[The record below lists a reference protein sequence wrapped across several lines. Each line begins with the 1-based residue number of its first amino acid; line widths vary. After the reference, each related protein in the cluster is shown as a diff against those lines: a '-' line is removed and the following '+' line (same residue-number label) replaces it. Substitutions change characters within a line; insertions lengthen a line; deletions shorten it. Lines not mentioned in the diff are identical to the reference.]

1 LAFEGK
7 IKLQE
12 SMSNLNYIDIFAG
25 AGGLSEGF
33 MKNGFKAIA
42 HIEMNQD
49 ACFTLKTRLCY
60 YYLMEHGRINDYYR
74 YLRGEISRDTLYSL
88 VPELLLDTVINEKLC
103 EENLHLVFGKIERLM
118 RLQGIDHID
127 LLVGGPPCQAYS
139 LIGRARKTKDNKM
152 IGDPRNFLYKLYYQV
167 LIRYKPLMFVFE
179 NVPGVLTANNGIYF
193 ADMQKKFK
201 IAGYNIDYKILNA
214 SDFGVLQNRR
224 RVILIGWQSHL
235 NYKYP
240 KFDTVSND
248 FTVNE
253 IFSDLPP
260 LQAGEQKD
268 QYETEPTR
276 YLQWSDI
283 RNKNDILT
291 WHVARPNIAR
301 DREIYK
307 MVIHT
312 WNTEKRRL
320 KYTDLPPE
328 LCTHRNRTAFLDR
341 FKVVAGDLPFSHTLV
356 AHISKDGHYFIHPD
370 YGQARSISVRE
381 AARIQSFPDNF
392 FFEGSRTSAFVQI
405 GNAVPPLMASGIAQA
420 LKREMMKE

>member
-1 LAFEGK
+1 
-7 IKLQE
+7 
-12 SMSNLNYIDIFAG
+12 M
-25 AGGLSEGF
+25 
-33 MKNGFKAIA
+33 
-42 HIEMNQD
+42 
-49 ACFTLKTRLCY
+49 
-60 YYLMEHGRINDYYR
+60 
-74 YLRGEISRDTLYSL
+74 
-88 VPELLLDTVINEKLC
+88 
-103 EENLHLVFGKIERLM
+103 
-118 RLQGIDHID
+118 
-127 LLVGGPPCQAYS
+127 
-139 LIGRARKTKDNKM
+139 
-152 IGDPRNFLYKLYYQV
+152 
-167 LIRYKPLMFVFE
+167 
-179 NVPGVLTANNGIYF
+179 
-193 ADMQKKFK
+193 
-201 IAGYNIDYKILNA
+201 
-214 SDFGVLQNRR
+214 
-224 RVILIGWQSHL
+224 
-235 NYKYP
+235 
-240 KFDTVSND
+240 
-248 FTVNE
+248 
-253 IFSDLPP
+253 
-260 LQAGEQKD
+260 
-268 QYETEPTR
+268 
-276 YLQWSDI
+276 
-283 RNKNDILT
+283 NKNDILT